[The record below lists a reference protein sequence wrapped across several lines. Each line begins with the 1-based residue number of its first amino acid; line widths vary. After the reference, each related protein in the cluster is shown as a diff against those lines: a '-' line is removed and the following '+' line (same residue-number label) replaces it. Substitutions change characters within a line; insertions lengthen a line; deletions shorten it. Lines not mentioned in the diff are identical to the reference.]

1 MAATYD
7 LNTPIGQTRLYIPDT
22 DTSKPMFSDEE
33 LQFLLD
39 ENGENPKLAAAAA
52 LDIIAGDPQRLA
64 QWSRGSV
71 SATRTASE
79 DIRRRAEQLRSQVT
93 GGIVVGT
100 IRRTDFWG
108 EC

>member
-7 LNTPIGQTRLYIPDT
+7 LSTPVGQTRLYIPDT

-39 ENGENPKLAAAAA
+39 ENDGHPKLAAAAA
-52 LDIIAGDPQRLA
+52 LDIIAGDPQRLS
-64 QWSRGSV
+64 QWSRGAV

-79 DIRRRAEQLRSQVT
+79 DIRRRATQLRAEAR

-100 IRRTDFWG
+100 IVRSDFW
-108 EC
+108 

>member
-7 LNTPIGQTRLYIPDT
+7 LSTPVGQTRLYIPDT

-39 ENGENPKLAAAAA
+39 ENDGHPKLAAAAA
-52 LDIIAGDPQRLA
+52 LDIIAGDPQRLS

-71 SATRTASE
+71 SASRAAPE
-79 DIRRRAEQLRSQVT
+79 DLRRRADQLRSQVT

-100 IRRTDFWG
+100 IERSDFW
-108 EC
+108 

>member
-1 MAATYD
+1 VAANYD
-7 LNTPIGQTRLYIPDT
+7 LSTPIGQIRLYIPDT

-39 ENGENPKLAAAAA
+39 ENDGHPKLAAAAA
-52 LDIIAGDPQRLA
+52 LDIIAGDPQRLS

-71 SATRTASE
+71 AATRATS
-79 DIRRRAEQLRSQVT
+79 DDLRRRATQLRQQVT